1 MMIPAELSKP
11 IHCSPA
17 ETEYFDISQEDTVHI
32 LRILRSTLYSDKI
45 AAVVREYS
53 ANAWD
58 AHREVGKADVPI
70 QVTLPTAESL
80 LFEVKDFGPGI
91 SHQDI
96 ARVFTKAGRSTK
108 RESNGAVGFFG
119 IGCKS
124 GHAYSDTF
132 IVISRHDGRRR
143 TYAMVIDATGR
154 GQSRLMDDSE
164 GESGDTGLTIQ
175 VPVRPG
181 DVGRFR
187 EYAAKLYRHFSPQPT
202 INAKLEPPLELG
214 QHGLLLRDGLSYVR
228 EIGRPKGFQVIM
240 GCVTYPVDLSQLQ
253 VAPFVP
259 KMEGVL
265 RCDIGDLDVAASREV
280 LEYSDRTKQA
290 LEAKLEA
297 LIDEVVQVGLA
308 RAKVAESAWERRL
321 VLRECLLGIDLPI
334 LRQHLESM
342 SKDSLRIPEN
352 SSIHFWRYTSFH
364 HNGRSNY
371 KWRET
376 FNIPVSRRTRL
387 VFRGADRRYWKRY
400 DFHQDDIVVTMKDGV
415 EEVAAR
421 DALRD
426 ILGSLGA
433 TGIPTVEISTLPYHK
448 VSGGTRGS
456 PLHSPKHQIFEINPE
471 CKSLTP
477 RAETWRP
484 AQREPTRADTYVLL
498 DAWGVQGMDFFAL
511 LQADQETLAAA
522 GVQMPNVYGY
532 RGAAKQKPV
541 GTPYG
546 KWREQTYR
554 KLLRS
559 NAYIRELRDDE
570 AWQNYWSGDSALRD
584 LVSPKSKPGRFL
596 ARAHRAQ
603 FRLWG
608 NYGDRIAKYLR
619 TLERQPAPTKMWME
633 IQEGW
638 PLLVAVDQL
647 SDICKTVSSREAWAD
662 YLNRKPRGKK

>member
-1 MMIPAELSKP
+1 MMVPAELSKP

-58 AHREVGKADVPI
+58 AHREAGRGDVPI

-80 LFEVKDFGPGI
+80 TFEVKDFGPGI

-132 IVISRHDGRRR
+132 VVISRHDGRRR

-164 GESGDTGLTIQ
+164 GEPGDTGLTIQ

-214 QHGLLLRDGLSYVR
+214 QHGVLVR
-228 EIGRPKGFQVIM
+228 GSSGYTTEWRPEGFQVVM
-240 GCVTYPVDLSQLQ
+240 GCVTYPVHLSQLQ

-265 RCDIGDLDVAASREV
+265 RCDIGDLDVAASREA
-280 LEYSDRTKQA
+280 LEYSDRTKRA

-297 LIDEVVQVGLA
+297 LIDELVQVGLS
-308 RAKVAESAWERRL
+308 RAKAAESAWERRL

-342 SKDSLRIPEN
+342 SKSELKLPE
-352 SSIHFWRYTSFH
+352 SAALKFWYYRQQ
-364 HNGRSNY
+364 Y
-371 KWRET
+371 KRESWQEAT
-376 FNIPVSRRTRL
+376 HIPVSRKARL
-387 VFRGADRRYWKRY
+387 VFRGSDRRRWKRF
-400 DFHQDDIVVTMKDGV
+400 DLLSTDIVVTMKDGI
-415 EEVAAR
+415 EEAAAR

-433 TGIPTVEISTLPYHK
+433 TGIPTVEISALPYHK
-448 VSGGTRGS
+448 VSGGRRGS
-456 PLHSPKHQIFEINPE
+456 PLHSPKHQIFEIDPE
-471 CKSLTP
+471 RKHLTP

-484 AQREPTRADTYVLL
+484 VQREPTRADAYVLL
-498 DAWGVQGMDFFAL
+498 DAWNVQETDFFL
-511 LQADQETLAAA
+511 FMQADREVLAAA

-546 KWREQTYR
+546 KWRERTYR
-554 KLLRS
+554 KLLKS
-559 NAYIRELRDDE
+559 NSYIRELRDDE
-570 AWQNYWSGDSALRD
+570 AWRNYWSGDSTLRD
-584 LVSPKSKPGRFL
+584 LVSPKSKPGRFF
-596 ARAHRAQ
+596 ARAYKAQ
-603 FRLWG
+603 SRMRG
-608 NYGDRIAKYLR
+608 NYGQLVAEYLWL
-619 TLERQPAPTKMWME
+619 LERQLAPAKMWLE
-633 IQEGW
+633 IQRDW

>member
-1 MMIPAELSKP
+1 MMVPAELSKP

-58 AHREVGKADVPI
+58 AHREAGRGDLPI

-80 LFEVKDFGPGI
+80 TFEVKDFGPGI
-91 SHQDI
+91 SHYKM
-96 ARVFTKAGRSTK
+96 AHVFTKSGRSTK
-108 RESNGAVGFFG
+108 RDSNGAVGFFG

-132 IVISRHDGRRR
+132 VVISRHDGRRR

-164 GESGDTGLTIQ
+164 GEPDDTGLTIQ

-187 EYAAKLYRHFSPQPT
+187 DYAAKLYRHFSPQPT

-214 QHGLLLRDGLSYVR
+214 QHGLLLRDGLGYVR
-228 EIGRPKGFQVIM
+228 EIGRPKGFQVVM

-253 VAPFVP
+253 VAPFVQ

-265 RCDIGDLDVAASREV
+265 RCDIGDLEVAASREA
-280 LEYSDRTKQA
+280 LEYSDRTKRA

-334 LRQHLESM
+334 LRQHLELM
-342 SKDSLRIPEN
+342 SKDELKLPE
-352 SSIHFWRYTSFH
+352 SKALKFWYYRQQY
-364 HNGRSNY
+364 R
-371 KWRET
+371 REGWHEAAH
-376 FNIPVSRRTRL
+376 IPVSRKTRL
-387 VFRGADRRYWKRY
+387 VFRGADRRHWKRY
-400 DFHQDDIVVTMKDGV
+400 GFRQDDIVVTMKDDV

-433 TGIPTVEISTLPYHK
+433 TGIPTVEISTLPYYK

-456 PLHSPKHQIFEINPE
+456 PLHSPRHQIFEINPE
-471 CKSLTP
+471 CTSLTP

-498 DAWGVQGMDFFAL
+498 DAWDVQGMDFFTL

-522 GVQMPNVYGY
+522 GVQMPSVYGY

-546 KWREQTYR
+546 KWRERTYR

-559 NAYIRELRDDE
+559 NSYIRELRDDE
-570 AWQNYWSGDSALRD
+570 AWQRFWSGDSRLRD
-584 LVSPKSKPGRFL
+584 LLSPKSKPGRFL
-596 ARAHRAQ
+596 ARAHKAQ
-603 FRLWG
+603 SRMWG
-608 NYGDRIAKYLR
+608 NYGQRVAEYLWF
-619 TLERQPAPTKMWME
+619 LERQPVPAKMWTE
-633 IQEGW
+633 IQRDW